1 MNKTMIALLVALA
14 WSAGMFGA
22 GWLWRGDRAQTA
34 QATQAAR
41 DATGQAQAQ
50 ATARTQEHKQAQA
63 AQAAGDSA
71 TAREEKINAD
81 YEQRLAAA
89 VAGRDAELGKLRKQ
103 WAASAT
109 SCLSSDAAAAGQAA
123 EEDRLRRASA
133 ARIVR
138 ATELAQSERNE
149 AVDRYVAAARIVEA
163 TP

>member
-1 MNKTMIALLVALA
+1 MIALLVALA

-22 GWLWRGDRAQTA
+22 GWLWRGDRAKTA

-50 ATARTQEHKQAQA
+50 ATARRQEHKQAQA

-71 TAREEKINAD
+71 TTREEKINAD

-109 SCLSSDAAAAGQAA
+109 RCLSNDAAAAGQVA

-138 ATELAQSERNE
+138 ATELAQSERDE
-149 AVDRYVAAARIVEA
+149 AVDRYVAAARMMEA